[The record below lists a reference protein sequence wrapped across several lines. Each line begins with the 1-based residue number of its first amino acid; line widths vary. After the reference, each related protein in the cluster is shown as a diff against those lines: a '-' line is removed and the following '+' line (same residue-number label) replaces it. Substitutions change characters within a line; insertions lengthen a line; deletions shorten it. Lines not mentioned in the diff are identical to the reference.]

1 MEESHQEVL
10 YSEPEPKRGL
20 PGWQIS
26 LIIVAA
32 LIVICCVCFLVS
44 LLLFP
49 VLLGPEVGNVFSTI
63 IETMEAMTPMP

>member
-1 MEESHQEVL
+1 MDEHYQEV
-10 YSEPEPKRGL
+10 SQPEPKRGL
-20 PGWQIS
+20 TGWQIA

-49 VLLGPEVGNVFSTI
+49 VVLGPEIGNVFSTI

>member
-20 PGWQIS
+20 TGWQIA

-32 LIVICCVCFLVS
+32 LIVICCICFLVS
-44 LLLFP
+44 LLFFP
-49 VLLGPEVGNVFSTI
+49 VVLGPELGNVFSTI
-63 IETMEAMTPMP
+63 IETVEAMTPTP

>member
-1 MEESHQEVL
+1 MEELHQEVL
-10 YSEPEPKRGL
+10 HSEPEPKRGL
-20 PGWQIS
+20 TGWQIA

-32 LIVICCVCFLVS
+32 LIVICCLCFLVA

-49 VLLGPEVGNVFSTI
+49 VVLGPEVGNVFSTI

>member
-20 PGWQIS
+20 TGWQIA

-32 LIVICCVCFLVS
+32 LIVICCICFFVS
-44 LLLFP
+44 LLLVP
-49 VLLGPEVGNVFSTI
+49 ALLGPEVGNVFSTI

>member
-10 YSEPEPKRGL
+10 YSEPEPKGRL
-20 PGWQIS
+20 AGWQIA

>member
-1 MEESHQEVL
+1 MDESFQEVG
-10 YSEPEPKRGL
+10 YAEPEPKRGL
-20 PGWQIS
+20 TGWQIA

-32 LIVICCVCFLVS
+32 LIVICCVCLLVS

-49 VLLGPEVGNVFSTI
+49 VVLGPEIGDVFSTI

>member
-1 MEESHQEVL
+1 MEESHQELL
-10 YSEPEPKRGL
+10 YSEPEPKRRL
-20 PGWQIS
+20 TGWQIA

-49 VLLGPEVGNVFSTI
+49 LVLGPEVGNVFSTI
-63 IETMEAMTPMP
+63 IETMEAMTPVP

>member
-20 PGWQIS
+20 SGWQIA
-26 LIIVAA
+26 LIVVAA
-32 LIVICCVCFLVS
+32 LIVICCICFFVS